1 MIARLSSDGAR
12 SLNAVKA
19 SAGERVATSSPSSQ
33 VLTMPTSLSYSSMVS
48 LADLSSRSSSTLP
61 RGMHVT
67 NNSGGDMQTVP
78 FPSCVLLP
86 APLRSWA
93 RQHLALRSALV
104 SGLKLAVCS
113 GGSRGFLDIVLW
125 SRHEGN

>member
-1 MIARLSSDGAR
+1 IATRSRDCAR
-12 SLNAVKA
+12 SLNEVKA
-19 SAGERVATSSPSSQ
+19 SAGERVGTSSPSSQ

-78 FPSCVLLP
+78 AECLGATHGTFDSIPLFAK
-86 APLRSWA
+86 APQGSGVDEEQ
-93 RQHLALRSALV
+93 RQICRNNNPTHL
-104 SGLKLAVCS
+104 
-113 GGSRGFLDIVLW
+113 
-125 SRHEGN
+125 